1 MKKGNLFSSG
11 TSITNLNLSSL
22 ILRLVGGGFMF
33 YQHGGGKFLKFFS
46 DEKIEFADPF
56 GIGSTATLALVVF
69 AEAICSI
76 LVILGLMT
84 RYALVPLIFTMIYA
98 GFVVHAQDSFGDKE
112 LALMYLA
119 IYTALLLIGPGRYSL
134 DRAIKKRRSTISN

>member
-1 MKKGNLFSSG
+1 MKAGNLFSSG

-22 ILRLVGGGFMF
+22 ILRLIGGGFML
-33 YQHGGGKFLKFFS
+33 YQHGAGKFSKFFA

-56 GIGSTATLALVVF
+56 GIGSTATLALVIF
-69 AEAICSI
+69 AEAVCAI

-84 RYALVPLIFTMIYA
+84 RYALIPLIFTMIYA
-98 GFVVHAQDSFGDKE
+98 AFVVHSKDEFGNKE

-119 IYTALLLIGPGRYSL
+119 VYFSLLLIGPGRYSL
-134 DRAIKKRRSTISN
+134 DRLIKKRRSTIS